1 MIFSSFLVF
10 KDLYEYFRFP
20 FVVRLC
26 KQSHQCLERRK
37 ILRRRRNR
45 LITTRPDSH
54 VSHPCLAD
62 HSSPIWSRFRFWS
75 GEKLPKKEETYK
87 DTQVKS
93 KYRYMGFGLWENTDP
108 TAPKPIKKPSPPPPP
123 PKVMQTWYF
132 FCFFFSSAHWIINED
147 IGHRNDDDDV
157 ETNSKNQGIWG
168 AEATT
173 ITTIDPETKTSK
185 KCKESNWSFFL
196 LSGIFTASM
205 MLDWIWSLKDEKYHD
220 KYIFLEGGADHV
232 HLHGV
237 GDKDD
242 LKQGAWRPHPCWQL

>member
-1 MIFSSFLVF
+1 MGRSCQRKKKHI
-10 KDLYEYFRFP
+10 
-20 FVVRLC
+20 
-26 KQSHQCLERRK
+26 K
-37 ILRRRRNR
+37 ILRWSRSTGTWGSVCGRTPTQRLQNQSRNQARRRR
-45 LITTRPDSH
+45 RQRWYKHDILF
-54 VSHPCLAD
+54 
-62 HSSPIWSRFRFWS
+62 PII
-75 GEKLPKKEETYK
+75 
-87 DTQVKS
+87 
-93 KYRYMGFGLWENTDP
+93 N
-108 TAPKPIKKPSPPPPP
+108 
-123 PKVMQTWYF
+123 
-132 FCFFFSSAHWIINED
+132 WIINED

-196 LSGIFTASM
+196 LSGIFAASM
-205 MLDWIWSLKDEKYHD
+205 MLDWIWSLKDVKYHD
-220 KYIFLEGGADHV
+220 EYIFLEGGADHV